1 MKIESSIN
9 PHIKIIIWIAV
20 LMILGVISI
29 RSTIPIKEAG
39 DKNRTA
45 VVVDEP
51 FSVDVSSEPEQGD
64 FRPSSKIASIKRDNK
79 TDMEDVGPIDQE
91 AQIFERNESEN
102 GSTEGFPHHIAE
114 GEFLELHE
122 PFLQGIGVSQNTIE
136 EIYDLYMRA
145 TKEIMNIHAS
155 LLFLEDL
162 EEMEEIMADYN
173 DDVMAVLGE
182 TDGERY
188 EFFKESFTERV
199 LTNKLNANLDKENQL
214 DDDQLEELTK
224 DFYNIRAKYY
234 DVEYR
239 VGSGIRVSGKF
250 EGDQTPEEINA
261 RIKYEYI
268 GAAENNLTETQL
280 GMLKNI
286 LGGADETGAD
296 LHS

>member
-1 MKIESSIN
+1 
-9 PHIKIIIWIAV
+9 
-20 LMILGVISI
+20 
-29 RSTIPIKEAG
+29 
-39 DKNRTA
+39 
-45 VVVDEP
+45 
-51 FSVDVSSEPEQGD
+51 
-64 FRPSSKIASIKRDNK
+64 
-79 TDMEDVGPIDQE
+79 
-91 AQIFERNESEN
+91 
-102 GSTEGFPHHIAE
+102 
-114 GEFLELHE
+114 
-122 PFLQGIGVSQNTIE
+122 
-136 EIYDLYMRA
+136 MRA

-182 TDGERY
+182 TDGKRY

-250 EGDQTPEEINA
+250 EGDLTHEEINA
-261 RIKYEYI
+261 RIKNEYI

-286 LGGADETGAD
+286 LDGVQWDGP
-296 LHS
+296 S